1 MANCAELNAIYLSP
15 YLRLALFLKGFYS
28 RSVCRRQGT
37 GQKPL
42 VCLLHPAGDRGRL
55 RIAWTADANDE
66 GLLRFC
72 DNISG
77 QKKHD
82 TIFHW
87 LDDDARKRI
96 AS

>member
-28 RSVCRRQGT
+28 RSACRRRSQAI
-37 GQKPL
+37 
-42 VCLLHPAGDRGRL
+42 AGDRGRL

-72 DNISG
+72 DNIGG

-82 TIFHW
+82 TIFHR